1 MKKIDLI
8 DKIIKKKLE
17 EVEPSVNLN
26 HWDRMEQLLDEGAL
40 DETNGH
46 PVGDAKPVDEAIF
59 EKLHRYE
66 APYNPSHWEKME
78 ALLNETFTWPAHVVR
93 YKLAELS
100 LMLLLFMFFWQGQGS
115 VQKQPSYSQPVIAE
129 DSREKTNRNGQ
140 DNNQL
145 SIVNPDDQN
154 VSSEILQDDEEN
166 TITSSRIAEGSSISG
181 VASFEEQKLIA
192 ANEAKHLA
200 GSLIT
205 KKYTRLIVSPLAN
218 LSNRN
223 IKLLPPVYR
232 TIDIDNNIAALG
244 EDEEILSILGLL
256 EPIAT
261 NTPDLLAYQA
271 IDLPEA
277 TDIVPSK
284 SKGVIRIGMFGSGEV
299 NHILIQPSQEKSAK
313 KQTVERYSL
322 GYGGGLSVG
331 LDKGKWE
338 LETGAIY
345 AARKYPVDVIY
356 RYGSLTDG
364 IFGSE
369 IQDGELNIINVP
381 IHFRYNFL
389 RKSKWRVYGVAGGAL
404 QLAFQTNYFVV
415 DAPQDLQYQPDPASP
430 PPSPMA
436 GAESEYSIG
445 QLKKESIGLFE
456 GGAFNDNAYI
466 SGNVGFGVE
475 RYVTEQWSIFS
486 QPVYQYS
493 LHYFREGVGPN
504 KDGINSLSILIGAKV
519 RLE

>member
-8 DKIIKKKLE
+8 DKVIKEKLE

-26 HWDRMEQLLDEGAL
+26 HWDMMEQLLDEGAL

-66 APYNPSHWEKME
+66 APYNPFHWEKME

-100 LMLLLFMFFWQGQGS
+100 LMLLLFLFFWQSGAP
-115 VQKQPSYSQPVIAE
+115 KQPSYSQPVIAE
-129 DSREKTNRNGQ
+129 ESEKAIHHSEQ
-140 DNNQL
+140 DNDQL
-145 SIVNPDDQN
+145 SLLNSDDQN
-154 VSSEILQDDEEN
+154 VSSEVFDNDKESTSISTQITKGADKYE
-166 TITSSRIAEGSSISG
+166 TTSSEDRKLARANGKNAITEFPLTKEYVRLAIA
-181 VASFEEQKLIA
+181 
-192 ANEAKHLA
+192 
-200 GSLIT
+200 
-205 KKYTRLIVSPLAN
+205 PLAD
-218 LSNRN
+218 LSDRD
-223 IKLLPPVYR
+223 IKFLPSAPY
-232 TIDIDNNIAALG
+232 TIDLEKNISSG
-244 EDEEILSILGLL
+244 NEILSIL
-256 EPIAT
+256 EVFNPIAT

-271 IDLPEA
+271 VALPKA
-277 TDIVPSK
+277 IDIVPSK
-284 SKGVIRIGMFGSGEV
+284 NKGVIRVGMFGSGEI
-299 NHILIQPSQEKSAK
+299 NHILIQPSQEKSIK
-313 KQTVERYSL
+313 KETYERYSL

-381 IHFRYNFL
+381 VHFRYNFL
-389 RKSKWRVYGVAGGAL
+389 RKNKWRFYGVAGGSL

-415 DAPQDLQYQPDPASP
+415 DAPQDFQYQPDPASP
-430 PPSPMA
+430 PLSPMPEP
-436 GAESEYSIG
+436 ESEYSIE

-466 SGNVGFGVE
+466 SGNLGLGIE
-475 RYVTEQWSIFS
+475 RYVNEQWSIFS

>member
-8 DKIIKKKLE
+8 DKIIKEKLE

-26 HWDRMEQLLDEGAL
+26 HWDMMEQLLEEGVL

-100 LMLLLFMFFWQGQGS
+100 LMLLLFLFFWQSG
-115 VQKQPSYSQPVIAE
+115 VPKQPSYSQPAIAE
-129 DSREKTNRNGQ
+129 KSEEAISHSKR
-140 DNNQL
+140 DNDQL
-145 SIVNPDDQN
+145 SLLNPDGQN
-154 VSSEILQDDEEN
+154 VSSEILHDNKGEARLSTQVEVAKGAVRYQ
-166 TITSSRIAEGSSISG
+166 TILSG
-181 VASFEEQKLIA
+181 DQKLTT
-192 ANEAKHLA
+192 ANDNEHTA
-200 GSLIT
+200 GVSVD
-205 KKYTRLIVSPLAN
+205 KGYTRLTIAPLAD
-218 LSNRN
+218 LSGRN
-223 IKLLPPVYR
+223 IKFLPSVSR
-232 TIDIDNNIAALG
+232 TIDIVNNITSS
-244 EDEEILSILGLL
+244 EETLSIL
-256 EPIAT
+256 EAFDPIAT
-261 NTPDLLAYQA
+261 NPPDLLAYQA
-271 IDLPEA
+271 AALPEA
-277 TDIVPSK
+277 IDIIPSK
-284 SKGVIRIGMFGSGEV
+284 NKGVIRVGMFGSGEV
-299 NHILIQPSQEKSAK
+299 NHILIQPSQEKSIK
-313 KQTVERYSL
+313 KETYERYSL

-331 LDKGKWE
+331 LDKGTWE

-389 RKSKWRVYGVAGGAL
+389 RKNKWRFYGIAGGSL
-404 QLAFQTNYFVV
+404 QIAFQTNYFVV
-415 DAPQDLQYQPDPASP
+415 DAPQDLQYQPDPTSP
-430 PPSPMA
+430 PLLPMP
-436 GAESEYSIG
+436 GPESEYSIE
-445 QLKKESIGLFE
+445 QLKKESVGLFE

-466 SGNVGFGVE
+466 SGNVGLGVE
-475 RYVTEQWSIFS
+475 RYVNEQWSIFS

-504 KDGINSLSILIGAKV
+504 KDGINSLSILIGTKV